1 MTPWPDPPYR
11 IPISSGIWGSLT
23 YKSYGQELP
32 ERSLA
37 PVDQFVEI
45 IAARC
50 SEPWLYHDTEFFAQF
65 LGSDSPSVALK
76 LFPIVPFPYARPLPP
91 DYRVALLGAIRTQNA
106 MHGLRELEAV
116 VDYYYDFHGTY
127 QQNEGQ
133 LSSGLVQLAG
143 PIFVADIALLAGT
156 MILEIDV
163 LGPDTYPHSE
173 KDQVLHFLKA
183 TLDQWNALPPQDPFM
198 EKQAEEGAYSYNLV
212 RQLGPRPE
220 VHPYFS
226 NSMAASVTAT
236 LIAFLAGLQEL
247 YYVHF
252 EVLQVNDQG
261 PLFVAT
267 GVVAINDI
275 STSGS
280 SSEGAAVDI
289 A

>member
-1 MTPWPDPPYR
+1 M
-11 IPISSGIWGSLT
+11 
-23 YKSYGQELP
+23 
-32 ERSLA
+32 
-37 PVDQFVEI
+37 EI

-50 SEPWLYHDTEFFAQF
+50 SEPWLYHYTEFFAQF

-76 LFPIVPFPYARPLPP
+76 LFPTVSFPYARPLPP
-91 DYRVALLGAIRTQNA
+91 DYRVALLGAIRKQNA

-116 VDYYYDFHGTY
+116 VDYYYDFYGTY

-143 PIFVADIALLAGT
+143 PIFVADAALLAGT

-212 RQLGPRPE
+212 RQLEPRPE

-226 NSMAASVTAT
+226 NSMAANVTAT
-236 LIAFLAGLQEL
+236 LIAFLVGLQEL

-252 EVLQVNDQG
+252 EVLQVNDRS
-261 PLFVAT
+261 PAFVAT
-267 GVVAINDI
+267 GMLARHDDSILR
-275 STSGS
+275 S
-280 SSEGAAVDI
+280 SSVAGSVDT